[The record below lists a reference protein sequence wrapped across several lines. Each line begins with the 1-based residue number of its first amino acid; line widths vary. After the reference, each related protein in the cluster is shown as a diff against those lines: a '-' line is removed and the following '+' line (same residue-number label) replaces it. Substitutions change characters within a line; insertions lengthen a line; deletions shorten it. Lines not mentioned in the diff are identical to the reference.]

1 MPYFETCFV
10 WDKISIHVD
19 LGYRPPYFQGHDVMM
34 QNSGEKDIEHYRLI
48 DLKQLS
54 AQLSLSVPTLR
65 NLIKIGMPH
74 YRIARKILLNPVEV
88 FQWLEINF
96 QRSQPRIDR
105 DLNTIIDHVLEEF
118 DSQSS

>member
-1 MPYFETCFV
+1 MV
-10 WDKISIHVD
+10 
-19 LGYRPPYFQGHDVMM
+19 
-34 QNSGEKDIEHYRLI
+34 QNSGAKNIEHYRLI

-88 FQWLEINF
+88 FQWLERNF
-96 QRSQPRIDR
+96 QRSQPGIARELD
-105 DLNTIIDHVLEEF
+105 TIIDNALEGF
-118 DSQSS
+118 DSQLP